1 MLPEDTA
8 KVIPLCDVCGR
19 ARNPAAKLAWFNTP
33 DGGLLCAHCYTP
45 PPEPDTTGVPL
56 AVVVCP
62 VCRGLN
68 EECDQCNGLGVVRI
82 AVNSIPVWTGPARRL
97 TEES

>member
-1 MLPEDTA
+1 MYPEDIA
-8 KVIPLCDVCGR
+8 KIIPLCDKCGR
-19 ARNPAAKLAWFNTP
+19 ARNPAAQLAWFKTK
-33 DGGLLCAHCYTP
+33 DSLLCAHCYTP

-68 EECDQCNGLGVVRI
+68 EDCAHCNGLGVVRI

-97 TEES
+97 TEGS